1 MTVRILPGKGL
12 LDVAGFAAQGVHC
25 GLKRKRRDMCV
36 IVSDRPATAAAV
48 FTQNAFA
55 APPIQ
60 VCREHLARGDIR
72 ALVCNSGNANACTGA
87 QGLADARE
95 MAAHT
100 ARALD
105 LQPHQVLVASTGIIG
120 RPMRMDLVR
129 AGIDECVTTLKQAT
143 GGEAAEAITT
153 TDTRHKEVLVEAAT
167 GGRAFHVAG
176 IAKGAGMIHPNMA
189 TMLGFLVTDA
199 PVAVGPLQ
207 AALRRAVDA
216 TFNMITVDGDQS
228 TNDMVSV
235 IANGAAGG
243 PPLEPGSPQLAL
255 FEEALTLACR
265 TLARMIASDGEGAT
279 VLLEVRVEGASTRED
294 ARAAARA
301 VASSNLVKAALH
313 GKDPNWGRVV
323 AALGASSAKVLPE
336 RVSIWF
342 EGNDLSV
349 PVLRGGEPASAG
361 PSADA
366 AEALKAAEVRIR
378 IDLGLGAAVA
388 EAWGCDLTE
397 GYVTFNSAYTT

>member
-1 MTVRILPGKGL
+1 MY
-12 LDVAGFAAQGVHC
+12 
-25 GLKRKRRDMCV
+25 KR
-36 IVSDRPATAAAV
+36 
-48 FTQNAFA
+48 Q
-55 APPIQ
+55 
-60 VCREHLARGDIR
+60 
-72 ALVCNSGNANACTGA
+72 
-87 QGLADARE
+87 
-95 MAAHT
+95 
-100 ARALD
+100 
-105 LQPHQVLVASTGIIG
+105 
-120 RPMRMDLVR
+120 
-129 AGIDECVTTLKQAT
+129 
-143 GGEAAEAITT
+143 
-153 TDTRHKEVLVEAAT
+153 
-167 GGRAFHVAG
+167 
-176 IAKGAGMIHPNMA
+176 
-189 TMLGFLVTDA
+189 
-199 PVAVGPLQ
+199 
-207 AALRRAVDA
+207 
-216 TFNMITVDGDQS
+216 
-228 TNDMVSV
+228 VSV

-361 PSADA
+361 PSTDA